1 MKAALVVLAVLGL
14 AACETGAPAAN
25 PPQKHEPAA
34 TGVKISGHGRVGVST
49 TF

>member
-1 MKAALVVLAVLGL
+1 MKTTFAVLALIGL

-34 TGVKISGHGRVGVST
+34 TGIKVSGYARAGVSG